1 MKDQRKTDIKVGITV
16 LIGLLA
22 LVWIFGWAKNFTLYS
37 NQKTVTV
44 EFETVS
50 GLEKGDPVMVNGVRE
65 GFVGDITSKG
75 NDAFAS
81 LVIGPDIN
89 LKEDASFS
97 ITMLD
102 LMGGKKVE
110 IKPGISKKEL
120 DYSKIQKGKFDADIA
135 TVTAMVGSVQGD
147 LVKIIKDVQV
157 TLASVNSLLTNK
169 EFNNQIK
176 TSVANLALI
185 SSKLNILIDE
195 NSHNLSR
202 ITKNT
207 AELTEDVSSFVK
219 ENKEQIKNTFDN
231 ISLTIKSTNE
241 LLGKINSLTE
251 ETTNKENNIGK
262 LLYDE
267 NLVNNLKTSLEQVK
281 ELTKILLEQL
291 KDKGLNVDAKIKI
304 F

>member
-135 TVTAMVGSVQGD
+135 TVMAMVGSVQGD

-176 TSVANLALI
+176 TSVANIALI

>member
-37 NQKTVTV
+37 NQKTVIV

-135 TVTAMVGSVQGD
+135 TVMAMVGSVQGD

>member
-135 TVTAMVGSVQGD
+135 TVMAMVGSVQGD